1 MVFVSYSINVSVS
14 GGPNISVSSG
24 NIEAEAID
32 RVAVSIASGDSEM
45 TVDIQPALADQI
57 HFILVES
64 DIYNPDLTIKF
75 SDGTSDSPELTLD
88 APQLLT
94 NGMMGM
100 LAGIN
105 PTQLK
110 LNLGGT
116 DLNANVSI
124 FVARDATPP

>member
-1 MVFVSYSINVSVS
+1 MVFVNYSISILVS
-14 GGPNISVSSG
+14 GGPNISATSG
-24 NIEAEAID
+24 EIETEAID
-32 RVAVSIASGDSEM
+32 RVTVSIASTDSEL
-45 TVDIQPALADQI
+45 TVDIQPALAEQI
-57 HFILVES
+57 HLILLQS
-64 DIYNPDLTIKF
+64 DLYSSDLTIKF

-94 NGMMGM
+94 NGMMSL
-100 LAGIN
+100 LADIS
-105 PTQLK
+105 PTQVK